1 MALLINLRDIEDED
15 AELAGELSIE
25 ELEFDFTDEVIHFA
39 KPLTYQLTAQSLP
52 DAVLVR
58 GKLRLVLD
66 CECVRCMKPVEYPLE
81 FPDWACHL
89 PTTGEE
95 KVPINMGS
103 VDLTPYIREDM
114 VLAFPQHPLCREDCP
129 GLAPKQPKPAVD
141 MSADGE
147 KKSPW
152 DQLNQLKL

>member
-1 MALLINLRDIEDED
+1 MSLLVHLRDIKDED

-25 ELEFDFTDEVIHFA
+25 ELEFDFTDEVIHFT
-39 KPLTYQLTAQSLP
+39 KKLNYQLLVQSLP
-52 DAVLVR
+52 DALLIR
-58 GKLRLVLD
+58 GSLRLILD
-66 CECVRCMKPVEYPLE
+66 CECVRCMAPFEYPLD
-81 FPDWACHL
+81 FPDWVCHI
-89 PTTGEE
+89 PTTGED
-95 KVPINMGS
+95 KAPINKGS

-129 GLAPKQPKPAVD
+129 GLAANNQKVPDIPQPDA
-141 MSADGE
+141 G